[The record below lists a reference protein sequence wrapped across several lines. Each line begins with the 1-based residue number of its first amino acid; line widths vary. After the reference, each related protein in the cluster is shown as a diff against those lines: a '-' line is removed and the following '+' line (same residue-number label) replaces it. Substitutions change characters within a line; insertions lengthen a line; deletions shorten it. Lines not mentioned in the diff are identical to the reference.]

1 MSGKDFEGTLKDVI
15 VEVVNTFGPISF
27 DGLVATVLQL
37 FFLDDD
43 NCYTSFA
50 EHEDVGWATVAL
62 VVEEKILCDSDE
74 LLEGHNILSM
84 PPREQIDMEPIKVV
98 ELFAGI
104 GAIRKAL
111 TRLGIPHT
119 SVISE
124 IDKFAVKSYN
134 AIHGDTPNLG
144 DVTGIDALP
153 DCDLLTYSFPCQDLS
168 IAGNRAGMADG
179 SDTRSSLLWEV
190 GRLLADSPTKPEY
203 LLMENVD
210 AILHKA
216 NAPDFRR
223 WIRQLSK
230 MGYTSSYE
238 ILNACDYGV
247 PQSRKRCFMVSHLG
261 HGRFRFP
268 APRPNHLVLGDLLE
282 AEVDGKY
289 FLSAERMEN
298 YEKHRIRHANT
309 HPDKTPTLPLIL
321 DGTLADMGFDMASRV
336 YSPSGVSPTIRG
348 VNGGNNQPKII
359 EGERE
364 RIRYL
369 TPRECWRLQGFPDW
383 AFDAVADLGTSD
395 AQLYKMAGNT
405 IAVPC
410 LQAIFEGMFMMKT
423 WVKSPSLFD
432 FGVLT

>member
-1 MSGKDFEGTLKDVI
+1 MT
-15 VEVVNTFGPISF
+15 
-27 DGLVATVLQL
+27 
-37 FFLDDD
+37 
-43 NCYTSFA
+43 
-50 EHEDVGWATVAL
+50 
-62 VVEEKILCDSDE
+62 EKIR
-74 LLEGHNILSM
+74 I
-84 PPREQIDMEPIKVV
+84 V
-98 ELFAGI
+98 ELFSGI
-104 GAIRKAL
+104 GAQAMAL
-111 TRLGIPHT
+111 RLAGMDY
-119 SVISE
+119 ISTVAE
-124 IDKFAVKSYN
+124 IDENAYRAYC

-168 IAGNRAGMADG
+168 IAGNQAGMADG

-216 NAPDFRR
+216 NVPDFRR
-223 WIRQLSK
+223 WIGQLSK

-261 HGRFRFP
+261 HGHFRFP

-289 FLSAERMEN
+289 FLSAERIEN
-298 YEKHRIRHANT
+298 YEKHRIRHAKKGNGFGWKPSTPSTPSVLT
-309 HPDKTPTLPLIL
+309 HPDKTPTLTLIL
-321 DGTLADMGFDMASRV
+321 DGTLADTGFDMASRV

-410 LQAIFEGMFMMKT
+410 LQAIFEGMFMKKT

-432 FGVLT
+432 FGVLA